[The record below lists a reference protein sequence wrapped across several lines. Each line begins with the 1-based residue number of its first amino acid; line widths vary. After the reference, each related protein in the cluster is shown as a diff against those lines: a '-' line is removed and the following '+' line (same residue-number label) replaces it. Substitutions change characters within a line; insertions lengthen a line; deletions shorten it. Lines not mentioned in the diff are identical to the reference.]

1 MRWGE
6 RRVLLVLTR
15 LRVFEEL
22 RIGSKIKINW
32 ESDRVTE
39 RETNKKRKEKDG
51 KKYTEKKKEKQK
63 ESEPRLSVNYPIF
76 QTDCQGKITPI
87 PGRR

>member
-1 MRWGE
+1 M
-6 RRVLLVLTR
+6 
-15 LRVFEEL
+15 FEEL

-51 KKYTEKKKEKQK
+51 KKYTKKKRETKRK
-63 ESEPRLSVNYPIF
+63 RTTSVRQLPDFSN
-76 QTDCQGKITPI
+76 
-87 PGRR
+87 